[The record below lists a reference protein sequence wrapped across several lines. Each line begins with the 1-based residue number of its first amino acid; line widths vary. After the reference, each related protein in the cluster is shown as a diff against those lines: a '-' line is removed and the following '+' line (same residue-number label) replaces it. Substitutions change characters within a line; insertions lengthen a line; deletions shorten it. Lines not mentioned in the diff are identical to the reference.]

1 VAGKFPGIGL
11 APKIR
16 PKEPVHLRAGEFEN
30 RISSIEQRIRK
41 MPF

>member
-1 VAGKFPGIGL
+1 VARKNYGLGL
-11 APKIR
+11 APIFR
-16 PKEPVHLRAGEFEN
+16 PEEPVHLRAGEFEN